1 MDANGNTYFKSQEL
15 FRHFTLHELGRTIV
29 AVSVPA
35 RKASLKMRSSCAFLS
50 NVMKEIEC

>member
-1 MDANGNTYFKSQEL
+1 MDANGNTYFKIQEL

-35 RKASLKMRSSCAFLS
+35 GKASLKRSSCAFLS
-50 NVMKEIEC
+50 NVKKEI

>member
-35 RKASLKMRSSCAFLS
+35 GKSSLKKRSSCDFLS
-50 NVMKEIEC
+50 NVKNEIEC

>member
-15 FRHFTLHELGRTIV
+15 FSHFTLHELGRTIV

-35 RKASLKMRSSCAFLS
+35 GKSSLKRSSCDFLS
-50 NVMKEIEC
+50 NVKKEIEC